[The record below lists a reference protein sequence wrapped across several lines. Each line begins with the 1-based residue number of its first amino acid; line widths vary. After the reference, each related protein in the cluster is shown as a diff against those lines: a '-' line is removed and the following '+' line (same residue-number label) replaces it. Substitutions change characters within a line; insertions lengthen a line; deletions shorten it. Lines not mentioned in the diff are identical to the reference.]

1 MSLERIFE
9 TCRVYL
15 NTAFSGPYQGV
26 LVDVTVIAGIA
37 VVAAVTYMLTRMVL
51 WGVESVVNRSST
63 TWDDHLLTPHL
74 MAGVSQLAP
83 ALSVSYLLPAFFVD
97 NTGMHHWLKLLT
109 SFYILW
115 AVVRIVTIFI
125 DNVYMALARRDEL
138 KMYAVKGI
146 FQMLKLVAIGVG
158 VISALSLLAG
168 KTPLAILTAIGAS
181 AAVLMLVFKDT
192 ILGLVASVQLTANQ
206 MLHKGDWIVAPK
218 HDANGEVI
226 DVSLTTVKV
235 RNWDNSVS
243 TIPPYSL
250 ISDSFR
256 NYEAMLRSGGRRV
269 ERAINIDL
277 GSVRFCSADELARLR
292 ERGFLDGMGVDESAR
307 VINVQLFRRYLERY
321 LMGDARVNSDMT
333 CMVRQLEPTQW
344 GLPVQLYFF
353 TRTTVWKEF
362 EHVQAD
368 VMDYVYALV
377 NEFGLRVY
385 QAPAGEDF
393 RVRN

>member
-1 MSLERIFE
+1 MSLESIFE

-269 ERAINIDL
+269 ERAINIDM

-292 ERGFLDGMGVDESAR
+292 ERGFLDGMGVDESAQ

-393 RVRN
+393 RVGN

>member
-1 MSLERIFE
+1 MSPEKIFE
-9 TCRVYL
+9 TCREFL
-15 NTAFSGPYQGV
+15 NTAFSGPYQSA

-37 VVAAVTYMLTRMVL
+37 VVAVVTYMLTRMVL
-51 WGVESVVNRSST
+51 WGVEAVVSRSST

-125 DNVYMALARRDEL
+125 DNVYMALVRRDEL

-158 VISALSLLAG
+158 VISAVSLLAG

-256 NYEAMLRSGGRRV
+256 NYEVMLRSGGRRV
-269 ERAINIDL
+269 ERSINIDL
-277 GSVRFCSADELARLR
+277 GSVRFCTADELAQLR
-292 ERGFLDGMGVDESAR
+292 ERGFLGEQDADASAQ

-353 TRTTVWKEF
+353 TRTTAWTDF

-368 VMDYVYALV
+368 IMDYVYALV

-385 QAPAGEDF
+385 QAPAGADF
-393 RVRN
+393 RIRD

>member
-138 KMYAVKGI
+138 KMYAVEGI

-269 ERAINIDL
+269 ERAVNIDL
-277 GSVRFCSADELARLR
+277 GGVRFCSADELARLR

>member
-277 GSVRFCSADELARLR
+277 GSVRFYSADELARLR
-292 ERGFLDGMGVDESAR
+292 ERGFLDGMGADESAR

-385 QAPAGEDF
+385 QAPASEDF

>member
-51 WGVESVVNRSST
+51 WGVESVVNRGST

>member
-37 VVAAVTYMLTRMVL
+37 VVAALTYMLTRMVL

-307 VINVQLFRRYLERY
+307 VINEQLFRRYLERY

>member
-385 QAPAGEDF
+385 QAPASEDF